1 VSWPAQETGT
11 GGTGPAEDPD
21 GTGAVP
27 DQVTAPDP
35 FAATGA
41 SVLVELLAA
50 NMLVRGSLALGAFIR
65 VSDCLNLQHGLLVLR
80 DVEILSPRH
89 RTLAGSAPTLTVFRE
104 HLYVVGQRQTGAS
117 SAAHPA
123 AVIPKLRR
131 QITFVLPGVVAHGSI
146 HLPMDGSLV
155 AYLESR
161 DPAFVPMSDV
171 EVVAAS
177 GEPIARY
184 AFALVNREAVIAAQ
198 ASESVLDPPRS
209 SAD

>member
-1 VSWPAQETGT
+1 MSWPAPETGT
-11 GGTGPAEDPD
+11 GGPVSATDPD
-21 GTGAVP
+21 GAGAGAG
-27 DQVTAPDP
+27 QVTAPGP
-35 FAATGA
+35 FAAPGT
-41 SVLVELLAA
+41 SERVELLAA
-50 NMLVRGSLALGAFIR
+50 NMLVRGSLALGAFNR
-65 VSDCLNLQHGLLVLR
+65 VSDCLNLQHGLLALS

-89 RTLAGSAPTLTVFRE
+89 RTLAGSVPTLSVFRE

-146 HLPMDGSLV
+146 HLPMDGSLL
-155 AYLESR
+155 AYLESH

-184 AFALVNREAVIAAQ
+184 AFALVNREAVIAAR
-198 ASESVLDPPRS
+198 ADDAG
-209 SAD
+209 SAEDDIRTT